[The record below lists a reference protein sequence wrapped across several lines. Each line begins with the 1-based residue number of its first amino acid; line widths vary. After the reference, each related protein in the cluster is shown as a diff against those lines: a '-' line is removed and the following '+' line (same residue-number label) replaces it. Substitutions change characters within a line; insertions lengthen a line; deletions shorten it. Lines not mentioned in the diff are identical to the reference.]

1 MSNTKVFLLTK
12 KNVVFQLRCPLFTLD
27 TAKTAAERICPWRR
41 LSATDE
47 QESSKNP
54 PGDTVVSTK
63 GNQSRLHHSPLTAAN
78 FSGACH
84 KPSAYMGHYATTTK
98 PEEESSRPHLRDV
111 FNKSSKDTDTD
122 SNRSVSRL

>member
-1 MSNTKVFLLTK
+1 MSNTKVLLQTK
-12 KNVVFQLRCPLFTLD
+12 KNVSQLRCLLFTLD

-41 LSATDE
+41 SSTTDE

-63 GNQSRLHHSPLTAAN
+63 GDESRLHHTPLTAAN
-78 FSGACH
+78 FSGASH

-111 FNKSSKDTDTD
+111 FNNSSKDTDTD